1 LFLLN
6 RVQKKYER
14 RRRRRESHNA
24 VERRRREHINDRIQE
39 LGALLPHYMLL
50 DSPSSPLQSGGGSS
64 GINQDFSFVNGK
76 PSKATILSKS
86 VDHIKELKSDA
97 ERYQQRIRELEEALQ
112 ASNQR
117 ESQWNTRMVRP
128 SSRSP
133 SSHMTPLQYTHQ
145 TASYTRHRAHR
156 YRPRSHTDPQ
166 ATGQVAMATT
176 HPLPQDPH
184 RHIDF
189 HHTQRLY

>member
-1 LFLLN
+1 MLSCI

-50 DSPSSPLQSGGGSS
+50 DSPSSPLQGGGASS
-64 GINQDFSFVNGK
+64 GLNQDYSFVNGK

-97 ERYQQRIRELEEALQ
+97 ERYQQRIRELEEALR

-117 ESQWNTRMVRP
+117 ESQWNTRLIRP
-128 SSRSP
+128 TSRSP
-133 SSHMTPLQYTHQ
+133 AGSQMMPLQYNHH
-145 TASYTRHRAHR
+145 TASYSRHRSHR

-166 ATGQVAMATT
+166 AQDS
-176 HPLPQDPH
+176 HRQPPQQQQQQQLDYH
-184 RHIDF
+184 Y
-189 HHTQRLY
+189 TQRLF

>member
-1 LFLLN
+1 
-6 RVQKKYER
+6 
-14 RRRRRESHNA
+14 

-50 DSPSSPLQSGGGSS
+50 DSPSSPLQGSNGGASS
-64 GINQDFSFVNGK
+64 GLNQDFSFVNGK

-97 ERYQQRIRELEEALQ
+97 ERYQQRIRELEEALR

-117 ESQWNTRMVRP
+117 ESQWNTRLVRP
-128 SSRSP
+128 SSRS
-133 SSHMTPLQYTHQ
+133 SGTPLQYSHHQ
-145 TASYTRHRAHR
+145 SASYTRHRSSTHR

-166 ATGQVAMATT
+166 A
-176 HPLPQDPH
+176 HPQESH
-184 RHIDF
+184 RHLEF
-189 HHTQRLY
+189 HPTQRLF